1 MNHLPVFLIGLAGG
15 VFLDEF
21 DFGNEL
27 PGTPQKAVDWAEPLF
42 PPIKILVTSKF
53 FVQKSTFF
61 QVFLIRRDK
70 FWHRPIS
77 GNFIHATYRKW
88 IRFPEIGLPHDRKI
102 EIAKNSQ

>member
-27 PGTPQKAVDWAEPLF
+27 PGTPQKAVDWAEPPF

-53 FVQKSTFF
+53 FVEKSTFF
-61 QVFLIRRDK
+61 QVFLRVV
-70 FWHRPIS
+70 
-77 GNFIHATYRKW
+77 
-88 IRFPEIGLPHDRKI
+88 
-102 EIAKNSQ
+102 

>member
-27 PGTPQKAVDWAEPLF
+27 PGTPQKAVDWAEPPF

-53 FVQKSTFF
+53 FVC
-61 QVFLIRRDK
+61 
-70 FWHRPIS
+70 
-77 GNFIHATYRKW
+77 NF
-88 IRFPEIGLPHDRKI
+88 
-102 EIAKNSQ
+102 